1 MTIETHV
8 VQKVALHSGP
18 PTMYELRVHYPP
30 RFTWLQLKTFVN
42 SGDLG
47 LLKRDK
53 KLQRR
58 YDEWAIGIKKKYG
71 SLVNYLLDYRLQW
84 GKPDTL
90 SLLTSVLDDQT
101 IVATENGE
109 RGLYPTPKYFKADIP
124 FNSELICIIQ
134 NDWPYSVPL
143 EIEHSLIWSRVPI
156 FHPALIPPA
165 IDARVQQDGLCGFT
179 GSTDTVESLPSL
191 ESCLPALADWGVI
204 MDKLV
209 RSPSAS
215 EVEERMVKNAGK
227 EVHKFVKRRWN
238 EDQWETA
245 WFVNPPVRF
254 MRCGDCSP
262 SVRTHSESAVQ
273 RLQSIP
279 GLAHIH
285 VFARRK
291 TAEEEVVCCS

>member
-8 VQKVALHSGP
+8 VPSVQKVTIRSGR
-18 PTMYELRVHYPP
+18 PTKDELRVHYPA

-53 KLQRR
+53 ELQRR
-58 YDEWAIGIKKKYG
+58 YDEWAVGLKMEYG
-71 SLVNYLLDYRLQW
+71 SVTNYLLIHRLQW

-90 SLLTSVLDDQT
+90 SLLTSTLDDPS
-101 IVATENGE
+101 IAATNNGDPE
-109 RGLYPTPKYFKADIP
+109 LYPTPEYFEADIP
-124 FNSELICIIQ
+124 FNSDLICIIQ
-134 NDWPYSVPL
+134 NDWPYSVPP
-143 EIEHSLIWSRVPI
+143 EIEHSLIWSRVPV
-156 FHPALIPPA
+156 FHSALIPPA

-179 GSTDTVESLPSL
+179 GSTDTIESLPSL
-191 ESCLPALADWGVI
+191 ESCLPALADWGLT

-209 RSPSAS
+209 RSPSGS
-215 EVEERMVKNAGK
+215 EVEEAMVKSAGK
-227 EVHKFVKRRWN
+227 EVHEFVKRRWKEN
-238 EDQWETA
+238 QWETA
-245 WFVNPPVRF
+245 WFVNPP
-254 MRCGDCSP
+254 
-262 SVRTHSESAVQ
+262 

-291 TAEEEVVCCS
+291 SAEEEAAWCS